1 MCEIRPPVTLWGTTQ
16 IKTFTTFFTTISD
29 QVSTITKE
37 TIVTDVIPVQTR
49 SYPCTSTTPSPSSTP
64 TPSPSI
70 EPTPKPQPQPQPQ
83 SSTEVEITTSRV
95 PVSSTSPSAESP
107 RVSAGDTDSLT
118 VDLSPSRT
126 LSATTT
132 TRGTSSPVVLE
143 TIEPS
148 PTPTDDPTASNES
161 DAGPILSA
169 SSLFTNADH
178 PDSTAGAAL
187 ASSSGTQTALPIGAI
202 VGIVLAALLVLSL
215 LGFFIWTRKNK
226 KDRDAEG
233 DGDPYWERRFQQL
246 ESVQSQSK
254 PRLDTVQSPDD
265 DEGTWR
271 RHVSHSHPSMNV
283 LIRS

>member
-29 QVSTITKE
+29 QVSTITRE
-37 TIVTDVIPVQTR
+37 TIVTNVIPVQTR
-49 SYPCTSTTPSPSSTP
+49 SYPCTSTSTTPPPSSTP
-64 TPSPSI
+64 TPTPSP
-70 EPTPKPQPQPQPQ
+70 EPQPQPQP
-83 SSTEVEITTSRV
+83 SSEVESTTSRV
-95 PVSSTSPSAESP
+95 PVSSPSPSAEST
-107 RVSAGDTDSLT
+107 RVSAVDTDSLT

-126 LSATTT
+126 LSTTTT
-132 TRGTSSPVVLE
+132 TRDTSIPVVLE
-143 TIEPS
+143 TVE
-148 PTPTDDPTASNES
+148 PTPTLTDEYQPTETS
-161 DAGPILSA
+161 DTDPILSA
-169 SSLFTNADH
+169 SSLFTDADH

-187 ASSSGTQTALPIGAI
+187 ASSSDTQTVLPIGAI

-233 DGDPYWERRFQQL
+233 DSDPYWERRFQQL

-271 RHVSHSHPSMNV
+271 RHVGHSHP
-283 LIRS
+283 

>member
-29 QVSTITKE
+29 QVSTITRE
-37 TIVTDVIPVQTR
+37 TIVTNVIPVQTR
-49 SYPCTSTTPSPSSTP
+49 SYPCTSTSTTPPPSATP
-64 TPSPSI
+64 TPSP
-70 EPTPKPQPQPQPQ
+70 EPTPEPRPQPQT
-83 SSTEVEITTSRV
+83 SSEDEITTSRV
-95 PVSSTSPSAESP
+95 PVSSPSPSAEST
-107 RVSAGDTDSLT
+107 RVSALDTDSLT

-126 LSATTT
+126 LSTTTT
-132 TRGTSSPVVLE
+132 TRGASTPIVLE
-143 TIEPS
+143 TVE
-148 PTPTDDPTASNES
+148 PTPTLTDGYQPTETS
-161 DAGPILSA
+161 DTEPILSA
-169 SSLFTNADH
+169 SSLFTDADH

-187 ASSSGTQTALPIGAI
+187 ASSSDNQTFLPIGAI
-202 VGIVLAALLVLSL
+202 VGIVLAALLVVSL

-233 DGDPYWERRFQQL
+233 DSDPYWERRFQQL

-271 RHVSHSHPSMNV
+271 RHVSLTHSQVSVLMN
-283 LIRS
+283 S

>member
-16 IKTFTTFFTTISD
+16 IKTFTTILTTVSD

-37 TIVTDVIPVQTR
+37 TIVTNVIPVQTR
-49 SYPCTSTTPSPSSTP
+49 SYPCTSTAPPPSASSTP
-64 TPSPSI
+64 TPTSSP
-70 EPTPKPQPQPQPQ
+70 EPEPQLQP
-83 SSTEVEITTSRV
+83 SSEVEVTTSRA
-95 PVSSTSPSAESP
+95 PVSSPSPSVEIS
-107 RVSAGDTDSLT
+107 RVLGGETDSLT
-118 VDLSPSRT
+118 VELSPSRT
-126 LSATTT
+126 LSTTT
-132 TRGTSSPVVLE
+132 TIKGTSSSIVLQ

-148 PTPTDDPTASNES
+148 PTPTDDPTVIHET
-161 DAGPILSA
+161 DTEPILSA
-169 SSLFTNADH
+169 SSLFTDADH

-187 ASSSGTQTALPIGAI
+187 ASSSDTQTVLPIGAI
-202 VGIVLAALLVLSL
+202 VGIILAALLVLSL

-271 RHVSHSHPSMNV
+271 RHVSHSHPFMKMLMIS
-283 LIRS
+283 

>member
-16 IKTFTTFFTTISD
+16 IKTFTTILTTVSD

-37 TIVTDVIPVQTR
+37 TIVTNVIPVQTR
-49 SYPCTSTTPSPSSTP
+49 SYPCTSTASPPSASPTP
-64 TPSPSI
+64 TPTSTP
-70 EPTPKPQPQPQPQ
+70 EPQSQPQP
-83 SSTEVEITTSRV
+83 SSEIEITTSRA
-95 PVSSTSPSAESP
+95 PVSSPSASVESS
-107 RVSAGDTDSLT
+107 RVSGGETDSLT
-118 VDLSPSRT
+118 VELSPSRT
-126 LSATTT
+126 LSTTTTT
-132 TRGTSSPVVLE
+132 TRGTSSSIVLE
-143 TIEPS
+143 TVEPS
-148 PTPTDDPTASNES
+148 PTPTDDPTVINET
-161 DAGPILSA
+161 DTDPILSA
-169 SSLFTNADH
+169 SSLFTDANH

-187 ASSSGTQTALPIGAI
+187 ASSSDNQTVLPIGAI
-202 VGIVLAALLVLSL
+202 VGIILAALLVLSL

-271 RHVSHSHPSMNV
+271 RHVSHSHPSMKM
-283 LIRS
+283 LMIS